1 MHVGTVR
8 DINTNEI
15 SSKWSES
22 IEESRQFIVSL
33 DWQNSFPDPM
43 IIKIE
48 PS

>member
-1 MHVGTVR
+1 LGG
-8 DINTNEI
+8 DINTNE
-15 SSKWSES
+15 SGPEWSES

-43 IIKIE
+43 IIKVE